1 MLSQSTT
8 VRGYPYTASFERRR
22 DGRLQTVRIRL
33 IRKLA
38 NYLDGID
45 LSAYEVG
52 DVLDLPRREA
62 DLLIREGWAVP
73 SPEPSNRDQTQRCDD
88 AIVFNWLEA

>member
-1 MLSQSTT
+1 MLSQSRT
-8 VRGYPYTASFERRR
+8 VIGYPYTAPFERRR
-22 DGRLQTVRIRL
+22 DRRLQTVRIRL

-45 LSAYEVG
+45 LSAYQVG

-73 SPEPSNRDQTQRCDD
+73 APEPSNREQIQRCDN
-88 AIVFNWLEA
+88 AIDFHWLEA